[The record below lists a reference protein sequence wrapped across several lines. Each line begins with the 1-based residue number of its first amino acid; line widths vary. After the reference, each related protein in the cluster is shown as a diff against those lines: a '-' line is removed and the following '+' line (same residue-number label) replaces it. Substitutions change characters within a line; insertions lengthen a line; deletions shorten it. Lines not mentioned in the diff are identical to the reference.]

1 MLGMSSSDDTKS
13 AHDAFLDFLADECHL
28 DRGRILS
35 YELTAYPTDA
45 PCRFGAKNEFLSA
58 SRLDNMTSVYA
69 CLEGLLHGE
78 SQNGIQCI
86 ALFDNEEVGS
96 CTKQGA
102 DSFALPNILMRL
114 YSSLGYGQDAYFAD
128 LARGFLLSLDV
139 AHALHPNAPEK
150 ADPTNAPRLGGGV
163 TIKAACSQA
172 YAGDAEAIAVTKAL
186 CKAHAIPYQMFLNRS
201 DIRGGS
207 TLGSMLTA
215 NMPMRA
221 MDVGAAILAMHS
233 ARETMGADDQQAL
246 ERLVTVFFSR

>member
-1 MLGMSSSDDTKS
+1 MRT
-13 AHDAFLDFLADECHL
+13 
-28 DRGRILS
+28 
-35 YELTAYPTDA
+35 
-45 PCRFGAKNEFLSA
+45 
-58 SRLDNMTSVYA
+58 SRTS
-69 CLEGLLHGE
+69 
-78 SQNGIQCI
+78 
-86 ALFDNEEVGS
+86 
-96 CTKQGA
+96 
-102 DSFALPNILMRL
+102 
-114 YSSLGYGQDAYFAD
+114 
-128 LARGFLLSLDV
+128 RGFLLSLDV

-186 CKAHAIPYQMFLNRS
+186 CQAHAIPYQMFLNRS